1 MKPLRPA
8 LILLLSLGLAGAL
21 RAEESGKLAK
31 AKEAI
36 KEASEEAAAATKR
49 AARATKEKTA
59 ELYAKTAEG
68 AKHAAAVTKE

>member
-36 KEASEEAAAATKR
+36 KETSEEAAAATKR
-49 AARATKEKTA
+49 AA
-59 ELYAKTAEG
+59 
-68 AKHAAAVTKE
+68 AVTKE